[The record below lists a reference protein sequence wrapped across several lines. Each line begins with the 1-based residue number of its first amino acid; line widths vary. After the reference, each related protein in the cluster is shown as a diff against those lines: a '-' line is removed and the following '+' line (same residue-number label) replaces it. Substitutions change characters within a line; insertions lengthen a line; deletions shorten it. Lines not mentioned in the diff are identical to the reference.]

1 MAIGTLGAATPL
13 GNLEQSMN
21 RISRLLCFAALLS
34 GIAVLYTPSTM
45 AQNVVDDWASIKAP
59 QPPTLKPV
67 TLDPKTT
74 ALLVMDLVKQACN
87 EQNRPRCIASL
98 PRIAKLVSAAR
109 EKGVMVIYTIFPS
122 PAPNI
127 PAPVIGDTL
136 PAVAPK
142 GDEPVIVSFVDKF
155 ILRDKDTGL
164 EKMLKDKGITTVI
177 TVGTA
182 THGAVLYTS
191 SAASLRGFNVVVP
204 VDGMSGNGQIAFD
217 EQAVAYILTTAPIV
231 SPKIALTRTDM
242 INFGQ

>member
-1 MAIGTLGAATPL
+1 MK
-13 GNLEQSMN
+13 
-21 RISRLLCFAALLS
+21 RISQPLRLAALFVGLAIFNAS
-34 GIAVLYTPSTM
+34 SSL
-45 AQNVVDDWASIKAP
+45 AQTVVDDWANIKTPPAP
-59 QPPTLKPV
+59 ALKPV

-74 ALLVMDLVKQACN
+74 ALLVMDLIKQACN

-98 PRIAKLVSAAR
+98 PRIEKLLSAAR
-109 EKGVMVIYTIFPS
+109 EKEVMVVYTIFPS

-142 GDEPVIVSFVDKF
+142 GNEPVIVSFVDKF

-177 TVGTA
+177 TAGVA

-191 SAASLRGFNVVVP
+191 TAASLRGFNVVVP
-204 VDGMSGNGQIAFD
+204 VDGMSGNGQIVFD

-231 SPKIALTRTDM
+231 SPKITLTRTDM
-242 INFGQ
+242 IKFGQ